1 MDIAGKSV
9 LILGGYGLVG
19 QAVARRLL
27 REAPRKIIL
36 LSLRREEAEEAVAAV
51 RDEAREAGDGGAGVA
66 LEAAWGDVF
75 TFTDI
80 KDAPRKD
87 VYADPKQRARL
98 IESVIA
104 PLTAGAASQYYLH
117 ELITAAKPE
126 IIVDAVNTATG
137 IAYQDIYRTSG
148 QAWGALQSGG
158 PLQEH
163 LEMLLMTDYV
173 PQLIRHVQVLYQ
185 AMVEAGTGAY
195 VKIGT
200 SGTGGMG
207 LNIPYTHSE
216 EKPSRVLLSKSALAG
231 AHTLLLFLMA
241 RTPGGPIT
249 KEIKP
254 AAAIAWKRIGY
265 GEIVRGG
272 RPIVLYDPGE
282 AEDLRPGQSF
292 RPLDPARGRS
302 TGQTL
307 HSVFVD
313 TGENGI
319 FSLEEFSAITT
330 GEQMEFVTPE
340 EIADVVVRELMGG
353 NTGHDVINALDN
365 AVMGPTYRA
374 GMMRHWALEK
384 LLALERKH
392 NVRSVAFENLGP
404 PRLSKLLFEADLLRR
419 CYRTMDAVRTAS
431 PADMSR
437 RLAAEIAGDPACA
450 REIVSIGIPVLL
462 PDSRL
467 LRGPECKVP
476 PALPGEEEQEV
487 TPERVEAWAWSGW
500 VDLREGNLAAWRE
513 RFQRIAGDMMAIP
526 RSDTSSRFLRDAQ
539 FWGPEGLIQPGK
551 VVGWIFGI
559 EEQGARMK

>member
-1 MDIAGKSV
+1 MDIRGKSV

-27 REAPRKIIL
+27 LEHPRELTL
-36 LSLRREEAEEAVAAV
+36 LSLHRHEAEEAVAAV
-51 RDEAREAGDGGAGVA
+51 REEAGEVA
-66 LEAAWGDVF
+66 LNAAWGDVF
-75 TFTDI
+75 AFADV
-80 KDAPRKD
+80 KDRPRRE
-87 VYADPKQRARL
+87 VFADRALRTRL
-98 IESVIA
+98 IESLLD
-104 PLTAGAASQYYLH
+104 PLSEGAAAPYYLYQ
-117 ELITAAKPE
+117 LITERRPD

-137 IAYQDIYRTSG
+137 IAYQDIYKTSRNAYDAIK
-148 QAWGALQSGG
+148 QGG
-158 PLQEH
+158 DLRES
-163 LEMLLMTDYV
+163 LETLLVADSV

-185 AMVEAGTGAY
+185 AMVKAGTRAY

-254 AAAIAWKRIGY
+254 AAAIAWKRLGY
-265 GEIVRGG
+265 GEILRGG
-272 RPIVLYDPGE
+272 RPVALFDVDPAQ
-282 AEDLRPGQSF
+282 AETLASGAPF
-292 RPLDPARGRS
+292 RPHDARRGTP
-302 TGQTL
+302 TGETL
-307 HSVFVD
+307 KSVFID

-340 EIADVVVRELMGG
+340 EIADVLVRELLGG

-374 GMMRHWALEK
+374 GLMRHWALEK
-384 LLALERKH
+384 LRALEEEH
-392 NVRSVAFENLGP
+392 GVRSVAFENLGP

-419 CYRTMDAVRTAS
+419 EYRTMERVRGSEPAEMARKAAARIASDAGLR
-431 PADMSR
+431 
-437 RLAAEIAGDPACA
+437 
-450 REIVSIGIPVLL
+450 REILSIGIPILL

-467 LRGPECKVP
+467 LRGPECKIP
-476 PALPGEEEQEV
+476 PVSRDDEAFPV
-487 TPERVEAWAWSGW
+487 SPERVEAWARAGW
-500 VDLREGNLAAWRE
+500 VDLREANMAVWRDRFRRIRAEVEGIPE
-513 RFQRIAGDMMAIP
+513 RE
-526 RSDTSSRFLRDAQ
+526 TSSRFLRDRQ
-539 FWGPEGLIQPGK
+539 FWGEEEKIQPGK
-551 VVGWIFGI
+551 VVGWIFAT
-559 EEQGARMK
+559 EEKGARMK

>member
-1 MDIAGKSV
+1 MDIRGKSV

-27 REAPRKIIL
+27 QEQPRELTL
-36 LSLRREEAEEAVAAV
+36 LSLRKEEADEAVSALRA
-51 RDEAREAGDGGAGVA
+51 EAGGVA
-66 LEAAWGDVF
+66 LQAAWGDVF
-75 TFTDI
+75 AFADV
-80 KDAPRKD
+80 KDRPRRD
-87 VYADPKQRARL
+87 VHADRALRTRL
-98 IESVIA
+98 IESLIE
-104 PLTAGAASQYYLH
+104 PLSDAAAAQYFLH
-117 ELITAAKPE
+117 QLITERRPD

-137 IAYQDIYRTSG
+137 IAYQDVYKTSRN
-148 QAWGALQSGG
+148 AYHAVKEGG
-158 PLQEH
+158 DLRES
-163 LEMLLMTDYV
+163 LETLLVTDYV

-185 AMVEAGTGAY
+185 AMVKARTRAY

-265 GEIVRGG
+265 GEVLRAG
-272 RPIVLYDPGE
+272 RPVPLYDV
-282 AEDLRPGQSF
+282 
-292 RPLDPARGRS
+292 DPARAQPLAAGSAFRPHDAS
-302 TGQTL
+302 QGAATGQTL
-307 HSVFVD
+307 ESVFID

-340 EIADVVVRELMGG
+340 EIADVVARELLGG

-374 GMMRHWALEK
+374 GLMRHWALEK
-384 LLALERKH
+384 LRALEDEH
-392 NVRSVAFENLGP
+392 DVCSVAFENLGP
-404 PRLSKLLFEADLLRR
+404 PRLSKLLFEAHLLRR
-419 CYRTMDAVRTAS
+419 EYASMDGVRESA

-437 RLAAEIAGDPACA
+437 RAAARIEGDARLR
-450 REIVSIGIPVLL
+450 REIVSIGIPVLM
-462 PDSRL
+462 PDGRL
-467 LRGPECKVP
+467 LRGPECKIP
-476 PALPGEEEQEV
+476 PATRDDESFEV
-487 TPERVEAWAWSGW
+487 TPERIEAWAEAGW
-500 VDLREGNLAAWRE
+500 VDLREANMARWRD
-513 RFQRIAGDMMAIP
+513 RFRRIRDEMDEIP
-526 RSDTSSRFLRDAQ
+526 PRDTSSRFLRDRQ
-539 FWGPEGLIQPGK
+539 FWGEEEKIQPGK
-551 VVGWIFGI
+551 IVGWIFAT
-559 EEQGARMK
+559 EEKGARMK